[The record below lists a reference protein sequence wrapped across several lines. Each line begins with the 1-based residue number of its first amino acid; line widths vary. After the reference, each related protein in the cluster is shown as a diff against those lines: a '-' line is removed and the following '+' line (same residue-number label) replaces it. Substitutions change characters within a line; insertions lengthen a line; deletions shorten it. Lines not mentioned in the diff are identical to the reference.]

1 MDNLST
7 VLTYGLTKEQ
17 VAIVKA
23 RYGYKYK
30 ILDTECF
37 TDILAV
43 PAIAVFINP
52 NHLTKAEMAQL
63 NEVFRFDTDTIIVFS
78 EYPSV
83 QMLEV
88 LGSDFSDVLENAL
101 NYYVAEDLETI
112 TMWVLIPGTGM
123 LVSNLVASV
132 EEYPAE
138 VNEKDILLD
147 EINNSI
153 LPDDDCQLTDKASII
168 RKRVQLYR
176 HFFDLVQFGE
186 TGPKRRKIP
195 YRYEVMDILL
205 ALKLAYGL
213 INADD
218 PLFKNNDTDSPIGID
233 NKWVHNLA
241 KQLIL
246 RRDNTKCLS
255 SV

>member
-17 VAIVKA
+17 VAIVKSLHW
-23 RYGYKYK
+23 YKYK

-43 PAIAVFINP
+43 PAIVIFINP

-88 LGSDFSDVLENAL
+88 LGSDFSDVIENAL

-176 HFFDLVQFGE
+176 HFFDLVQYGE
-186 TGPKRRKIP
+186 TGPARRKIP
-195 YRYEVMDILL
+195 YRYEVMNVLL
-205 ALKLAYGL
+205 ALKIAYGL

-218 PLFKNNDTDSPIGID
+218 PLLKNNDTDLPEGID
-233 NKWVHNLA
+233 NRWVQHLA

-246 RRDNTKCLS
+246 RRDNSKCLS
-255 SV
+255 AV